1 MGMLGRAR
9 SAWGTRTVRIGVAGR
24 PAWRTGSRTAATAIG
39 RGATSSARTTMRI
52 SFSSGTA
59 RSMIRSATPTFN
71 AISEFTQND
80 CDSVYDWNLVSGSNF
95 GFYDLFLT

>member
-1 MGMLGRAR
+1 
-9 SAWGTRTVRIGVAGR
+9 
-24 PAWRTGSRTAATAIG
+24 
-39 RGATSSARTTMRI
+39 MRI